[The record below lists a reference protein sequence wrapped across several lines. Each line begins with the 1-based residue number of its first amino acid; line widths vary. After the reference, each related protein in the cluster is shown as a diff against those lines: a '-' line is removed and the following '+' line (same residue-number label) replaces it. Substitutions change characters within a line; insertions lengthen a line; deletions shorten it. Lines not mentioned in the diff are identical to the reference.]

1 MLRSEPHIPDTFSSI
16 NLMDG
21 RRDRMIFGFSTTY
34 VISAYHYKRENERQ
48 HSLLVYNRK
57 DG

>member
-21 RRDRMIFGFSTTY
+21 RRGRDHRMIFGFTTTY
-34 VISAYHYKRENERQ
+34 VISAYQNVKINDNT
-48 HSLLVYNRK
+48 VY
-57 DG
+57 

>member
-34 VISAYHYKRENERQ
+34 VISAYQNVKINDNT
-48 HSLLVYNRK
+48 VY
-57 DG
+57 